1 MLKGVFGHKNPR
13 PCNSCRMPY
22 ALCCHHWLH
31 LAETGSET
39 HWRIPSRRRGEPE
52 PGSGVDSGVR
62 GSEACPESPEPAPPP
77 RSPPKGRQVRTRF
90 RRAPVLREPVEVGVG
105 QPVHWALR
113 DPQPP
118 RGGPRPYLPL
128 RIWPRVARIVCPAP
142 SAAAA
147 TTRLKGPGPETAGRL
162 QRGRRRGWAA
172 RAGRHAFPVPP
183 PPDRCFPSAGVRG
196 VASVLAAPW
205 RKTLGERASGLPP
218 VGPQSIQTTKSVSRP
233 PRAAWAKATRCG
245 AADSVARCWDP
256 QMIPDQPYGRCTPAT
271 SQHRD
276 LADLG
281 FSSSLGADAVPPFL
295 CLGVGQSQ
303 GPGLSPLCPF
313 SVTDTATFIFVPQ
326 TCCSRP
332 LPLPLP
338 AVSCSSHMEDPGQVH
353 LSRLKQ
359 REETL

>member
-22 ALCCHHWLH
+22 ALCCPHWLN
-31 LAETGSET
+31 SE
-39 HWRIPSRRRGEPE
+39 PSRLDIHSRRSSNSPRREGKHTGGFRVAGGE
-52 PGSGVDSGVR
+52 S
-62 GSEACPESPEPAPPP
+62 ESPGPGWTRASAARRPAP
-77 RSPPKGRQVRTRF
+77 SPPNPPPAPLL
-90 RRAPVLREPVEVGVG
+90 RADRY
-105 QPVHWALR
+105 ALASGG
-113 DPQPP
+113 PQCSGNRWNPA

-128 RIWPRVARIVCPAP
+128 RIRPRVARIVCPAP

-147 TTRLKGPGPETAGRL
+147 TTRLKGPGPERPPGACSEC
-162 QRGRRRGWAA
+162 GRRRGWAV

-183 PPDRCFPSAGVRG
+183 PPDRCFPSAGARG
-196 VASVLAAPW
+196 VAGVLAAPW
-205 RKTLGERASGLPP
+205 RRTLGERASGLPP

-233 PRAAWAKATRCG
+233 PRAAWAKAARCG
-245 AADSVARCWDP
+245 AADSVARRWDP
-256 QMIPDQPYGRCTPAT
+256 QMIPDQPYEHSTPAT
-271 SQHRD
+271 SQRHD

-295 CLGVGQSQ
+295 CPGMGQSR

-338 AVSCSSHMEDPGQVH
+338 AISCSSHMEDPGQVH

-359 REETL
+359 HEETL